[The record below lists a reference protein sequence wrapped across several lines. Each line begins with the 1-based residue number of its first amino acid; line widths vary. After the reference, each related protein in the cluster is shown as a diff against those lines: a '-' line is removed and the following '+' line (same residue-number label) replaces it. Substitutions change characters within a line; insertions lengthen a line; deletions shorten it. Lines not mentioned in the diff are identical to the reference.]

1 MTLDPMEIE
10 ALVFDVFGT
19 VVDWR
24 TSIVREGRA
33 LGRRLRIEADWEAF
47 ADAWR
52 GMYQPAM
59 ERVRSG
65 EREWVRLD
73 DLHRESLCTL
83 IESFGIRG
91 LDEAG
96 IDHFNRAW
104 HRLDPWPDCVE
115 GLTAMRRR
123 YVLGTCSNGNVAMMV
138 HMARRAGLP
147 WDAIL
152 GAEPCRAY
160 KPLPEAYLG
169 TCAYLDLPPE
179 RVVMVAAH
187 NDDLVHAASH
197 GMRTA
202 FVARPG
208 EYGPHQ
214 KPGLRGRTR
223 VRLHR
228 PRLPRLG
235 GEAGLHRLTAGA
247 MGLPASPVSGIGS
260 GSALGARSS
269 QESESGWRIIL
280 RHPIPHR
287 GGLWHPG
294 RSCPVA

>member
-1 MTLDPMEIE
+1 MAVDPMEIE

-33 LGRRLRIEADWEAF
+33 LGERLRVEADWEAF
-47 ADAWR
+47 ANAWR

-65 EREWVRLD
+65 EREWTRLD
-73 DLHRESLCTL
+73 DLHRESLCAL

-123 YVLGTCSNGNVAMMV
+123 YVLGNLLERQRRDDGEHGPPRRPVLGRDPR
-138 HMARRAGLP
+138 RRALP
-147 WDAIL
+147 
-152 GAEPCRAY
+152 GPTSRCPRRTS
-160 KPLPEAYLG
+160 G

-187 NDDLVHAASH
+187 NDDPRARRLPRDAHRVRRPPRRV
-197 GMRTA
+197 RTA
-202 FVARPG
+202 PA
-208 EYGPHQ
+208 
-214 KPGLRGRTR
+214 PGLRGRAR

-228 PRLPRLG
+228 RDFLDLAAKLG
-235 GEAGLHRLTAGA
+235 CTA
-247 MGLPASPVSGIGS
+247 
-260 GSALGARSS
+260 
-269 QESESGWRIIL
+269 
-280 RHPIPHR
+280 
-287 GGLWHPG
+287 
-294 RSCPVA
+294 

>member
-1 MTLDPMEIE
+1 MTAVATGID

-24 TSIVREGRA
+24 SSIIREGRA
-33 LGRRLRIEADWEAF
+33 LGERLGVEADWGAF

-73 DLHRESLCTL
+73 DLHRESLCAL

-104 HRLDPWPDCVE
+104 HRLDPWPDVVE

-123 YVLGTCSNGNVAMMV
+123 YIIGTCSNGNVAMMV
-138 HMARRAGLP
+138 NMAKRAGLP

-160 KPLPEAYLG
+160 KPLPAAYLG

-187 NDDLVHAASH
+187 NDDLMHAASH

-202 FVARPG
+202 FVARPT

-214 KPGLRGRTR
+214 DRDFEAEHDFDFIAEDFVDLAAK
-223 VRLHR
+223 
-228 PRLPRLG
+228 LG
-235 GEAGLHRLTAGA
+235 VGE
-247 MGLPASPVSGIGS
+247 
-260 GSALGARSS
+260 
-269 QESESGWRIIL
+269 
-280 RHPIPHR
+280 
-287 GGLWHPG
+287 
-294 RSCPVA
+294 

>member
-1 MTLDPMEIE
+1 MAVEPGEIR

-24 TSIVREGRA
+24 SSIIREGRA
-33 LGRRLRIEADWEAF
+33 LGERLGIEADWEAF

-59 ERVRSG
+59 EQVRSG
-65 EREWVRLD
+65 ARTWVRLD
-73 DLHRESLCTL
+73 DLHRESLCAL
-83 IESFGIRG
+83 IDQFGIRG
-91 LDEAG
+91 LDEDG

-104 HRLDPWPDCVE
+104 HRLDPWPDAVE

-123 YVLGTCSNGNVAMMV
+123 FIIGTCSNGNIAMMV
-138 HMARRAGLP
+138 NMAKRAGLP

-169 TCAYLDLPPE
+169 TCAYLDLPPG
-179 RVVMVAAH
+179 RVLMVAAH

-202 FVARPG
+202 FVARPPSTG
-208 EYGPHQ
+208 RIRTGIS
-214 KPGLRGRTR
+214 KPGTSSTSSPTTSSTWRRGWELADDMTQSS
-223 VRLHR
+223 
-228 PRLPRLG
+228 
-235 GEAGLHRLTAGA
+235 AGA
-247 MGLPASPVSGIGS
+247 GGITWPPPSTAHRESAGPAPV
-260 GSALGARSS
+260 RS
-269 QESESGWRIIL
+269 L
-280 RHPIPHR
+280 RTHH
-287 GGLWHPG
+287 L
-294 RSCPVA
+294 A

>member
-1 MTLDPMEIE
+1 MATDSMKVE

-24 TSIVREGRA
+24 TSIIREGRA
-33 LGRRLRIEADWEAF
+33 LGERLGVEADWEAF

-65 EREWVRLD
+65 ERKWMRLD

-83 IESFGIRG
+83 VDKFGIEG

-104 HRLDPWPDCVE
+104 HRLDPWPDVVE
-115 GLTAMRRR
+115 GLTALRRR
-123 YVLGTCSNGNVAMMV
+123 FIIGTCSNGNVAMMV
-138 HMARRAGLP
+138 NMAKRAGLP

-160 KPLPEAYLG
+160 KPLPQAYLG

-179 RVVMVAAH
+179 RGDGRGPQRRPRARRIARNAH
-187 NDDLVHAASH
+187 RVRRPTHRV
-197 GMRTA
+197 RTA
-202 FVARPG
+202 PEPGFRSRARLRLRRRRLRGPGGRSSAPPDEGIRGTARPV
-208 EYGPHQ
+208 
-214 KPGLRGRTR
+214 L
-223 VRLHR
+223 L
-228 PRLPRLG
+228 
-235 GEAGLHRLTAGA
+235 
-247 MGLPASPVSGIGS
+247 
-260 GSALGARSS
+260 
-269 QESESGWRIIL
+269 IL
-280 RHPIPHR
+280 RADPHAR
-287 GGLWHPG
+287 LLPPAHDTCHRIRPLATG
-294 RSCPVA
+294 